1 MRLDLSIK
9 ELCLITGARFV
20 DKTASQTNSI
30 DIILIDSRSPMIA
43 PNTLFVVLKGNKT
56 NGAFYV
62 QDFMD
67 KGGKT
72 ILTEQEIP
80 NLRVNQLVVENALFA
95 LQQIAQYHRKKFQ
108 IPVIGITG
116 SNGKTIVKEWLYHVL
131 KHDFLIVRSPKSY
144 NSQIGVALSVLEM
157 DHNHTLA
164 IFEAGI
170 SKPNEMANL
179 QAMILPTIGVFT
191 GIGDAHNSG
200 FSSDHPEI
208 EKKERNLFY
217 SKRSSN

>member
-1 MRLDLSIK
+1 VRLDLSIK

-72 ILTEQEIP
+72 ILIEQEIP

-95 LQQIAQYHRKKFQ
+95 LQQIAQYHRKK
-108 IPVIGITG
+108 IPD
-116 SNGKTIVKEWLYHVL
+116 SCHWNYWKQW
-131 KHDFLIVRSPKSY
+131 
-144 NSQIGVALSVLEM
+144 
-157 DHNHTLA
+157 
-164 IFEAGI
+164 
-170 SKPNEMANL
+170 
-179 QAMILPTIGVFT
+179 
-191 GIGDAHNSG
+191 
-200 FSSDHPEI
+200 
-208 EKKERNLFY
+208 
-217 SKRSSN
+217 